1 MERSTLRSLFL
12 TFLCRL
18 IFRTEGRSDLCYG
31 KGMMVYKRGGK
42 IMEGWF
48 QGKNIRL
55 VLKDVKIGQPKLI
68 WGRYIG
74 AKRIHYVGRMD

>member
-1 MERSTLRSLFL
+1 
-12 TFLCRL
+12 
-18 IFRTEGRSDLCYG
+18 
-31 KGMMVYKRGGK
+31 MMVYKRGGK

-74 AKRIHYVGRMD
+74 AKRIHYVGRME